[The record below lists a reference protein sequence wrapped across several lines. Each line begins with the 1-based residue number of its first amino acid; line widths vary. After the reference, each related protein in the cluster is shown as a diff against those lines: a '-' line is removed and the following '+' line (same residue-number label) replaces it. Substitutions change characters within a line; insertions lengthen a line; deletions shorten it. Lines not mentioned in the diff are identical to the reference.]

1 MDTNIREITPQFKV
15 RTNVRG
21 GQGGGWVNGV
31 WYPDNSG
38 VCGGTTQPTP
48 PTTTP
53 PPGTTPPPT
62 SDGGYVNGVWY
73 PDKSGTCVQ
82 VGMQL

>member
-1 MDTNIREITPQFKV
+1 MDKIIHDQENRSVPQMRV

-21 GQGGGWVNGV
+21 GQGGWVNGV

-38 VCGGTTQPTP
+38 VCGTSSQPKP

-53 PPGTTPPPT
+53 PPGGTPPP
-62 SDGGYVNGVWY
+62 SSSGGYVGGVWY
-73 PDKSGTCVQ
+73 PDKSGTCV
-82 VGMQL
+82 